1 MTRGKTGR
9 TDDDAALSAWEQTE
23 GNTPHAPPHPKLAG
37 IKSAFAAHAEVC
49 ALTRTLDTA
58 MQDTGGPVSVTVEVQ
73 PGLLALLLHMERID
87 ATRAGRTPAPPERI
101 LAQLAS
107 NHLENLLHGLVVD
120 PTSHPHFAEIWN
132 GLCAAANAPEL
143 AVPDG
148 NTAAADTP
156 PATRGPF

>member
-23 GNTPHAPPHPKLAG
+23 GNTPDAPPHPKLAG

-49 ALTRTLDTA
+49 ALTQTLDAA
-58 MQDTGGPVSVTVEVQ
+58 MNDAGDSVSVTVEVQ
-73 PGLLALLLHMERID
+73 PGLLALLAHIERIN
-87 ATRAGRTPAPPERI
+87 AARVGRTPAPPERV

-120 PTSHPHFAEIWN
+120 PTSHPYFAEIWN
-132 GLCAAANAPEL
+132 DLCAAADAPDL
-143 AVPDG
+143 TVPDG
-148 NTAAADTP
+148 NAAADTP